1 MARDKL
7 PALARRIGVRLKAR
21 GLELATAESCTG
33 GWIAQAVTSVPGS
46 SGWFDRGFVT
56 YSDESKKELL
66 GVRAGTLSRHGA
78 VSEATAREMA
88 SGALAR
94 SRAQVAVAVTGIA
107 GPTGGTKEKPVGM
120 VCFAWSR
127 KGRAPGSATRRFSG
141 GRESVRRRSVIA
153 ALQGLLERLEDG

>member
-7 PALARRIGVRLKAR
+7 PALARRIGARLKAR
-21 GLELATAESCTG
+21 SLKLATAESCTG

-46 SGWFDRGFVT
+46 SEWFDRGFVT

-66 GVRAGTLSRHGA
+66 GVHARTLSRHGA
-78 VSEATAREMA
+78 VSRETAKEMA
-88 SGALAR
+88 TGALAR
-94 SRAQVAVAVTGIA
+94 SRAQIAVAVTGIA

-127 KGRAPGSATRRFSG
+127 KGRASGSATRRFSG
-141 GRESVRRRSVIA
+141 GRESVRRKSVIA
-153 ALQGLLERLEDG
+153 ALQGLLERLEAG